1 MLRYKPI
8 CKFLFVLAFFVS
20 LAGKTNA
27 QTPNNIDS
35 LLCKEWKLVAFEEGG
50 KKIPAQP
57 EQKGDRMI
65 FYFNHKVTSIDAG
78 VNELGIWSY
87 DAKSQMLTITDNE
100 SKDKMQLKV
109 LKITAEECELSF
121 KEDDLVIK
129 IYMAPV
135 IKLAPSIKK

>member
-1 MLRYKPI
+1 MSQKPFHKI
-8 CKFLFVLAFFVS
+8 FILLGVLLFWGMSA
-20 LAGKTNA
+20 NA
-27 QTPNNIDS
+27 QTPNTIDS

-65 FYFNHKVTSIDAG
+65 FYFNHKVKSVDAG

-100 SKDKMQLKV
+100 SKEKMQLKV

-135 IKLAPSIKK
+135 IKMAPSIKK